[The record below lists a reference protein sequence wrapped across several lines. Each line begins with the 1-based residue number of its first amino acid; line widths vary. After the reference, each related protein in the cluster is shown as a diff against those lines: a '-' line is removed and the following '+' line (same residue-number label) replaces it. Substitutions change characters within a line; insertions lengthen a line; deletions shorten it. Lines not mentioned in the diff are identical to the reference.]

1 MSRADGPMQQSTAD
15 ATRQP
20 HERQYSY
27 SCTRTREKGE
37 VTASHRHSSAHAAAT
52 AAAATV
58 MRAHAV
64 LRAQKGS
71 GPPPG
76 DAMNPA

>member
-1 MSRADGPMQQSTAD
+1 MDQCSRARQMPHASPMRDSQLQLYA
-15 ATRQP
+15 QV
-20 HERQYSY
+20 
-27 SCTRTREKGE
+27 REKAE

-76 DAMNPA
+76 DAIDPA

>member
-1 MSRADGPMQQSTAD
+1 MQQSTAD

-27 SCTRTREKGE
+27 SCTREKGE

-58 MRAHAV
+58 MRARAV

-76 DAMNPA
+76 DAMDPA